1 VFQHGISAD
10 VATYFANVAA
20 SLRPGGLFLLRVNS
34 VATQVF
40 HAHTVLERRRTEASG
55 SGTMPDPRW
64 ASRCI
69 STRGEL
75 ADLTRDAFDVVFAPL
90 EEIIHRAPPR
100 PASGRSGKVSG
111 GGADGAASTMGARLQ
126 YAQAPMIGESHYRLG
141 GERFVKGAG
150 QFTDDV
156 RMTGMLHATV
166 LRSSHAHARLVSV
179 ATKRAREMPGVH
191 AVLTARDVPPTAVIP
206 NRVPAPAGTE
216 NYLQPAIARDVVRFV
231 GEPVAVV
238 VADDPY
244 VARDAVERIAVVY
257 EPLPACASSSAA
269 LAPGAPRLFAG
280 TDSNNVATITMRV
293 GDADSALGRAHL
305 VLRETFHYPRQTA
318 AALETRGLVAVPPD
332 PHGGELH
339 LIGSTK
345 CIHINRTILAKI
357 FDIPVGALRLT
368 EVDVGGG
375 FGVRGELYPE
385 DILIPLA
392 AMKVGRPVKWVET
405 RRENLMA
412 ANQARETTWQTEMG
426 FAADGTIVGLRAVIH
441 ADIGAYVRTAALVP
455 AEFGASLLPGPY
467 RVPNYTC
474 DLWSVVT
481 NKTPAGTLRSPGRPE
496 CNVVR
501 ETLMDRAAARLKLD
515 PADIRQRNLI
525 RPDEMPYD
533 VGTKSFGVNTVYD
546 SGDFPALFEELL
558 RRLDYPRERA
568 AQERVNAAPAGVRRG
583 IGLAI
588 YIEKTGLGPFETT
601 QVEARGDGTFVVDTG
616 ASSMGPGLET
626 VLAQILGEHLGV
638 PASRFHVRH
647 PDTRAVES
655 GVGTYGSRGT
665 VTAGNAAALAA
676 AKLIA
681 EARARAATFWG
692 VAEDE
697 ITYAKGELSARGRSV
712 MLADL
717 AVEKKLA
724 AGASF
729 EVPKITY
736 AGCACAVVL
745 DVDPE
750 TGALTLRRVVVGADV
765 GRAVNPALV
774 DAQLVGGV
782 AFGIGN
788 TLHEA
793 LVHDAGG
800 QLVTGTLMDYALPY
814 AADVPPV
821 DAFYQ
826 EVHAKTNPL
835 GLRGL
840 GECGN
845 PGLGAAIAS
854 AIGDATGAYSTVLP
868 LTPTRLF
875 ANAR

>member
-1 VFQHGISAD
+1 
-10 VATYFANVAA
+10 
-20 SLRPGGLFLLRVNS
+20 
-34 VATQVF
+34 
-40 HAHTVLERRRTEASG
+40 
-55 SGTMPDPRW
+55 
-64 ASRCI
+64 
-69 STRGEL
+69 
-75 ADLTRDAFDVVFAPL
+75 
-90 EEIIHRAPPR
+90 
-100 PASGRSGKVSG
+100 
-111 GGADGAASTMGARLQ
+111 
-126 YAQAPMIGESHYRLG
+126 MIGESHYRLG
-141 GERFVKGAG
+141 GERFVKGTG

-156 RMTGMLHATV
+156 SVPGLLHAVV
-166 LRSSHAHARLVSV
+166 LRSPHAHARLVSID
-179 ATKRAREMPGVH
+179 TKRALELRGVH
-191 AVLTARDVPPTAVIP
+191 AVLTAADIPATAIIP
-206 NRVPAPAGTE
+206 NRVGAPPGTE
-216 NYLQPAIARDVVRFV
+216 RYLQPAIARDVVRFV
-231 GEPVAVV
+231 GEPVALV

-244 VARDAVERIAVVY
+244 VARDAADRIDVVY
-257 EPLPACASSSAA
+257 ETLPACASTGASLAA
-269 LAPGAPRLFAG
+269 GARRLFAN

-293 GDADSALGRAHL
+293 GDADAALSGAH
-305 VLRETFHYPRQTA
+305 VVVRDTFSYPRQTA

-332 PHGGELH
+332 PRGGELH

-385 DILIPLA
+385 DILIPIA
-392 AMKVGRPVKWVET
+392 AMKLGRAVKWTET

-412 ANQARETTWQTEMG
+412 ANHARESTWQCELG
-426 FAADGTIVGLRAVIH
+426 FDAGGRIVGMRAVIH

-467 RVPNYTC
+467 RVPNYAC

-496 CNVVR
+496 CTFVR
-501 ETLMDRAAARLKLD
+501 ETLMDRGAAQLGLD
-515 PADIRQRNLI
+515 PAEIRRRNLI
-525 RPDEMPYD
+525 RADEMPYD
-533 VGTKSFGVNTVYD
+533 IGTKSFGANTVYD
-546 SGDFPALFEELL
+546 SGDFPALFAELL
-558 RRLDYPRERA
+558 RRLDYPRERNE
-568 AQERVNAAPAGVRRG
+568 QKRLNAAAGSIRRG
-583 IGLAI
+583 IGLAV
-588 YIEKTGLGPFETT
+588 YVEKTGLGPFETT
-601 QVEARGDGTFVVDTG
+601 QVEARRDGTFVVDTG

-626 VLAQILGEHLGV
+626 VLAQILGEHLGLP
-638 PASRFHVRH
+638 PARFNVRH
-647 PDTRAVES
+647 ADTKAVES

-676 AKLIA
+676 TKLIA
-681 EARARAATFWG
+681 EARSRAAEFWS
-692 VAEDE
+692 VAEDDV
-697 ITYAKGELSARGRSV
+697 TYASGELSAKGRSM

-717 AVEKKLA
+717 AVAKTLA

-745 DVDPE
+745 DVDIE
-750 TGALTLRRVVVGADV
+750 TGVLTLRRVVAGADV

-793 LVHDAGG
+793 LRYDADG
-800 QLVTGTLMDYALPY
+800 QLLTGTLMDYALPY
-814 AADVPPV
+814 ATDMPSV
-821 DAFYQ
+821 DGFYQ
-826 EVHAKTNPL
+826 EIKAKTNPL

-854 AIGDATGAYSTVLP
+854 AIADARVDGSPVIALP
-868 LTPTRLF
+868 ATASSVFR
-875 ANAR
+875 R